1 MTGASG
7 PTGPTGFT
15 GAIGVRVG
23 TAGVTFAGLSLTT
36 VSTAATAT
44 TVATAASPT
53 YWLTGFR
60 QQTGF
65 PASVSYIYLDGV
77 GGVINV
83 YMGAVALINPGA
95 ASFVV
100 FYTYSA

>member
-15 GAIGVRVG
+15 GAIGVRIG
-23 TAGVTFAGLSLTT
+23 TAGVSFAGLSLTT
-36 VSTAATAT
+36 VSTAAQAT
-44 TVATAASPT
+44 SVSTAASPT

-60 QQTGF
+60 QQSGF
-65 PASVSYIYLDGV
+65 PASVSYIYLDGT
-77 GGVINV
+77 GGVITV
-83 YMGAVALINPGA
+83 FMGAIALVAPTSA
-95 ASFVV
+95 TFVV